1 MQQIFNPVVMAGGIG
16 SRLWPISRA
25 SVPKQYQQL
34 LHNDHDH
41 TMVQQTFTRLS
52 SLSLGKS
59 QLICNQD
66 HRFFA
71 AEQCRI
77 ANIDTEI
84 ILEPMGRNTA
94 PAVILAALRLLECG
108 DDQPMLVL
116 PADHDITDKEKFCSA
131 LISAHALAS
140 SGHLVTLGVEPSFAC
155 TGYGYICYGSKNGG
169 GFNVNEFIE
178 KPDEAVAK
186 HFVNQGNYFWNSG
199 MFIVR
204 PSVLI
209 QEAAL
214 YCSELLEHCRAT
226 VKTVTKDLDFIRLSE
241 EKFSQCED
249 ISLDYAIM
257 EHTKKAVV
265 VPVNC
270 GWSDVGD
277 LQALWATNKHDGD
290 GNALQGDI
298 IAFNSHNCLVRAE
311 SKLVAVVGV
320 DELAVIE
327 TKDAV
332 LVVPLDQAQKVKEL
346 VAGLTGRTELKDQRE
361 VYRPWGSYDVVDTGS
376 NYQVKRISVN
386 PGEKLSLQRHKYRAE
401 HWVVVSGV
409 ATVHLDGYE
418 HSLKANESI
427 YIEVGAIHSLANN
440 TIDPLH
446 MIEVQSG
453 SYLGEDDIE
462 RFEDLYGRC

>member
-1 MQQIFNPVVMAGGIG
+1 
-16 SRLWPISRA
+16 
-25 SVPKQYQQL
+25 
-34 LHNDHDH
+34 
-41 TMVQQTFTRLS
+41 
-52 SLSLGKS
+52 
-59 QLICNQD
+59 
-66 HRFFA
+66 
-71 AEQCRI
+71 
-77 ANIDTEI
+77 
-84 ILEPMGRNTA
+84 
-94 PAVILAALRLLECG
+94 
-108 DDQPMLVL
+108 
-116 PADHDITDKEKFCSA
+116 
-131 LISAHALAS
+131 
-140 SGHLVTLGVEPSFAC
+140 
-155 TGYGYICYGSKNGG
+155 
-169 GFNVNEFIE
+169 
-178 KPDEAVAK
+178 
-186 HFVNQGNYFWNSG
+186 
-199 MFIVR
+199 
-204 PSVLI
+204 
-209 QEAAL
+209 
-214 YCSELLEHCRAT
+214 
-226 VKTVTKDLDFIRLSE
+226 
-241 EKFSQCED
+241 
-249 ISLDYAIM
+249 M

-277 LQALWATNKHDGD
+277 LQALWVKNKHDGD

-298 IAFNSHNCLVRAE
+298 IALNSHNCLVRAE

-346 VAGLTGRTELKDQRE
+346 VGGLTGRTELTDQRE
-361 VYRPWGSYDVVDTGS
+361 VYRTWGSYDVVDAGS

-409 ATVHLDGYE
+409 ATVHLDGSE